1 MLRILSQ
8 LHGNENLIGKTS
20 LKKKLTVYDL
30 LKLKGVRKIH
40 EVFVNNIDEALAA
53 EEAGIDMIVA
63 GYDQPQ
69 YGINNTF
76 EDLKRIRQAVPCT
89 HMMSS
94 PTEREY
100 VSGEEAVRSA
110 YKLMDIGIDSIY
122 SKNSST
128 IIKELRREKVPV
140 VSHVGLVPGNNT
152 WTGGYIAVGK
162 TAIGAFEILNHA
174 KELEDAGVIALE
186 VEVVPTKVA
195 EVITKRL
202 NILTISMGSG
212 SECDAQ
218 YLFSQDILGYN
229 KGHIPRHS
237 RIYRN
242 FNKQFLRLHEE
253 RVNAYKEFIQDTEN
267 KKFNDP
273 KITVKI
279 NDKEF
284 EKFLKESEKY

>member
-40 EVFVNNIDEALAA
+40 EIFVNNIDEALAA

-76 EDLKRIRQAVPCT
+76 EDLKRIRQAVPNT

-162 TAIGAFEILNHA
+162 TAIEAFEIWNN
-174 KELEDAGVIALE
+174 KTDK
-186 VEVVPTKVA
+186 TK
-195 EVITKRL
+195 
-202 NILTISMGSG
+202 
-212 SECDAQ
+212 
-218 YLFSQDILGYN
+218 Y
-229 KGHIPRHS
+229 
-237 RIYRN
+237 
-242 FNKQFLRLHEE
+242 
-253 RVNAYKEFIQDTEN
+253 
-267 KKFNDP
+267 
-273 KITVKI
+273 
-279 NDKEF
+279 
-284 EKFLKESEKY
+284 